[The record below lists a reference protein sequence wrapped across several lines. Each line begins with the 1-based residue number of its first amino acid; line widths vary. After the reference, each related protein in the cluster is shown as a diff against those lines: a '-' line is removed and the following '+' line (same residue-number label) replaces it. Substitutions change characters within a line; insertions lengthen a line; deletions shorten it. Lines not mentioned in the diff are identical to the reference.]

1 MGDDE
6 MENERFEQL
15 ASLFDTISALE
26 RKMANEWN
34 SRNHLGFSKSHVLIL
49 ELLATE
55 GPKRPSYI
63 ADKLKITTGGVTVL
77 TTKLVKGG
85 YIERTQ
91 NELDKR
97 AAQISITDVGLQ
109 VLEQSRTHIQHLID
123 DLFGMLS
130 DEEIRTLK
138 QIFMKCL

>member
-1 MGDDE
+1 

-55 GPKRPSYI
+55 GPKRPSFI

-77 TTKLVKGG
+77 TTKLIKGG

-97 AAQISITDVGLQ
+97 TAQISITELGIQ
-109 VLEQSRTHIQHLID
+109 VLEQSRIHIQSLID

-130 DEEIRTLK
+130 DEEIGTLK
-138 QIFMKCL
+138 QIFMKCLS

>member
-1 MGDDE
+1 

-55 GPKRPSYI
+55 GPKRPSFI

-77 TTKLVKGG
+77 TTKLIKGG

-97 AAQISITDVGLQ
+97 TAQISITELGIQ
-109 VLEQSRTHIQHLID
+109 VLEQSRIHIQRLID

-130 DEEIRTLK
+130 DEEIGTLK
-138 QIFMKCL
+138 QIFMKCLS

>member
-1 MGDDE
+1 

-49 ELLATE
+49 ELLANE

-97 AAQISITDVGLQ
+97 AAQISITEVGLQ

-130 DEEIRTLK
+130 DDEIRTLK